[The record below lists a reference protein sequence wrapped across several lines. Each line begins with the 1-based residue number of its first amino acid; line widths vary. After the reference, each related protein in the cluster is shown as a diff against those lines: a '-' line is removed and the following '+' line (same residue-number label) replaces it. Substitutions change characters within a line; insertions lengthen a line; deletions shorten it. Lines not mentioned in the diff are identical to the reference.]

1 MRRVFCWIAVDS
13 ERFSN
18 HTFDTIALDSWTR
31 GFFADDH
38 AKTTV
43 IHLVFSGE
51 NQKFRTTDAI
61 FIGLENVIKLI
72 RILQP
77 ETRRETMRRLSMM
90 RLFR

>member
-1 MRRVFCWIAVDS
+1 MDS
-13 ERFSN
+13 ERLSN

-61 FIGLENVIKLI
+61 FIGLENDIKFI
-72 RILQP
+72 RIVQP
-77 ETRRETMRRLSMM
+77 EARRKTLRHLRMMSM
-90 RLFR
+90 FR